1 MPATLITNAT
11 AAYRTAITYVAEA
24 AAGSDGT
31 DIVAVITPPT
41 TDGDILI
48 RITNADSTGTEVATI
63 WGGGQDFL
71 NPTADIATTMAIS
84 TTYDFILPIKDY
96 IQASGT
102 YKGKIVVEGAS
113 TDTEVAAV
121 VLPFRKQ

>member
-1 MPATLITNAT
+1 MPATLITNGTIALG
-11 AAYRTAITYVAEA
+11 TAITYPSVA

-31 DIVAVITPPT
+31 DVVAVITPT
-41 TDGDILI
+41 KTSGLI
-48 RITNADSTGTEVATI
+48 FIRLTNADSTGTEIATI

-71 NPTADIATTMAIS
+71 NPTADIATTMATS
-84 TTYDFILPIKDY
+84 TTYDFILPIEDY

-113 TDTEVAAV
+113 TDTTVAASEI
-121 VLPFRKQ
+121 PFHV